1 MTTNQSEIGHALT
14 VIIMMFTVN
23 HWATFTHCCLTYV
36 SMRISMSLGEL
47 EPWVYL
53 EQQHIAWSVTP
64 THLCYLIFIIC
75 VFLFNELEF
84 YNMSYN
90 SNTIGINCV
99 GITNPRQQHSISVF
113 GFFFYRKSIALLTCY
128 YHIIII
134 NKWLSGKAENID
146 PYYLFSTI
154 SLYFPLKLSW
164 EMLWLCKTP
173 RYLNQTFKSYIKY
186 LYVTDIFRKKK
197 TLILRLSG
205 LMLNNLDWILITGTK
220 RYLLLKFEPVQSYT
234 LQ

>member
-1 MTTNQSEIGHALT
+1 M
-14 VIIMMFTVN
+14 
-23 HWATFTHCCLTYV
+23 
-36 SMRISMSLGEL
+36 
-47 EPWVYL
+47 YL

-134 NKWLSGKAENID
+134 NKWLSGKAENIA
-146 PYYLFSTI
+146 PCCLFSTI
-154 SLYFPLKLSW
+154 SLYFPLKLS
-164 EMLWLCKTP
+164 
-173 RYLNQTFKSYIKY
+173 
-186 LYVTDIFRKKK
+186 
-197 TLILRLSG
+197 
-205 LMLNNLDWILITGTK
+205 
-220 RYLLLKFEPVQSYT
+220 
-234 LQ
+234 

>member
-1 MTTNQSEIGHALT
+1 
-14 VIIMMFTVN
+14 MMFTFN

-53 EQQHIAWSVTP
+53 EQQHISWSVTP

-84 YNMSYN
+84 YNTSYN

-99 GITNPRQQHSISVF
+99 GLTNPRQQHLISLKF
-113 GFFFYRKSIALLTCY
+113 GKFFFFY
-128 YHIIII
+128 
-134 NKWLSGKAENID
+134 
-146 PYYLFSTI
+146 
-154 SLYFPLKLSW
+154 SW
-164 EMLWLCKTP
+164 EIIWLCKTP
-173 RYLNQTFKSYIKY
+173 RYLNQTFDFKSYIKY
-186 LYVTDIFRKKK
+186 LYVTDIFRMRK

-205 LMLNNLDWILITGTK
+205 LMLDNLNWILITK
-220 RYLLLKFEPVQSYT
+220 RYLLWKFEPVQSYT